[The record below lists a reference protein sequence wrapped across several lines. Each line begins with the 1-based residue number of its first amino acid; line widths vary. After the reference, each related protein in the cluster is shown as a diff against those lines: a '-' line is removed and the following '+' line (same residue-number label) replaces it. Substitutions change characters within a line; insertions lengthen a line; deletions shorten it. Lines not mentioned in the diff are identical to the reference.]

1 MTRDER
7 SAHRYEPFA
16 SPSYA
21 EHTCSGATWH
31 RGSCPPHARSPVGT
45 DPTPGKPSVP
55 FRLAGNADAY
65 PLVAF
70 GSDGGFL
77 RDAASMAVGAVAPD
91 TIFSGLSDVF
101 G

>member
-1 MTRDER
+1 M
-7 SAHRYEPFA
+7 
-16 SPSYA
+16 
-21 EHTCSGATWH
+21 
-31 RGSCPPHARSPVGT
+31 
-45 DPTPGKPSVP
+45 P